1 MLFCS
6 VPLPPE
12 ELASIT
18 NSAAHTVN
26 VPANQNG
33 QGGNAVAELRCTL
46 CGFVSYSRDEIA
58 AHCEEAHELF
68 LCHFMDPVFYRQEN

>member
-1 MLFCS
+1 M
-6 VPLPPE
+6 
-12 ELASIT
+12 T

-26 VPANQNG
+26 VPANPNG
-33 QGGNAVAELRCTL
+33 PGGNAVAELRCTL

-68 LCHFMDPVFYRQEN
+68 LCQACNLVFKKRASLMSHARSKHTNHN